1 MSKTSLGAASK
12 HGTGIDA
19 ASLKDATLVINSDF
33 ERPATKADVQRAI
46 NEIVP
51 RFRSALERVAN
62 EVIGRDELI
71 TQSAL
76 ALLSR
81 EHQLLLS
88 RAGVA
93 KSLYAM
99 CVFKQFSGGKTF
111 SIQMTKGTTEEG
123 VVGAVSID
131 ELKAGRITHNT
142 KDSLVD
148 ANLAFLDEFF
158 DANDV
163 ALRSMLGIL
172 NERVFKKG
180 QQQQQAKLH
189 TAIAT
194 TNYMRQTEVTEA
206 VLDRFVFR
214 SKLTPSDDP
223 ITQLSIDKV
232 YEQRGGSVP
241 PTNPQE
247 QISLDE
253 LELLADV
260 CEGKVPS
267 YTISAPGHVLI
278 LKNAIIEAYERTLT
292 QERGKKNLSA
302 AYISPRTM
310 AKARDVL
317 NAAAILDGR
326 QELKTQDLRAL
337 EFMIPTLGDEMEQ
350 QCFKQ
355 ALSEVL
361 TPIKKSDVKVLDS
374 LAMSVDLVKLM
385 QEFMRKG
392 EVPSTTFLQKVLV
405 FFGFTTIA
413 AISFKDIREIVEEQA
428 PESPIALQMKEGVL
442 RFIDENI
449 TRADE
454 KRGALLL

>member
-1 MSKTSLGAASK
+1 MKTTSNQAAAQQSTNSSLDG
-12 HGTGIDA
+12 
-19 ASLKDATLVINSDF
+19 ATLAVNTDAKQPSTATEVKKALSD
-33 ERPATKADVQRAI
+33 
-46 NEIVP
+46 IVP
-51 RFRSALERVAN
+51 RFRLALERVAS
-62 EVIGRDELI
+62 EVVGRDELI

-81 EHQLLLS
+81 EHQLLFS

-99 CVFKQFSGGKTF
+99 CVFKQFSGGNTF

-131 ELKAGRITHNT
+131 ELKAGRVTHNT
-142 KDSLVD
+142 KNSLVD

-180 QQQQQAKLH
+180 QQQEQAKLH

-194 TNYMRQTEVTEA
+194 TNYMRQSDVTEA

-214 SKLTPSDDP
+214 SKLTPSEDP
-223 ITQLSIDKV
+223 ITQFSIDKV
-232 YEQRGGSVP
+232 YEKRGGSVP
-241 PTNPQE
+241 APNPDE
-247 QISLDE
+247 QITLDE

-260 CEGKVPS
+260 CEGKIGS
-267 YTISAPGHVLI
+267 YTISAPAHVLI
-278 LKNAIIEAYERTLT
+278 LKNAIIETYERVLT
-292 QERGKKNLSA
+292 EARAQKSLSA

-326 QELKTQDLRAL
+326 QELATKDLKAL

-350 QCFKQ
+350 QAFKK
-355 ALSEVL
+355 ALADVI
-361 TPIKKSDVKVLDS
+361 TPLKKSDVKVLDT
-374 LAMSVDLVKLM
+374 LGMGIELVKLK
-385 QEFMRKG
+385 QEHLRSG
-392 EVPSTTFLQKVLV
+392 EVPDTTLLQKVLV

-413 AISFKDIREIVEEQA
+413 KISFRDIRSAIETLT
-428 PESPIALQMKEGVL
+428 PESPLTSQMKDGL
-442 RFIDENI
+442 LHLIDDNI
-449 TRADE
+449 KRAEE